1 MATKFVFVTGGVV
14 SSLGKGITA
23 ASLGR
28 LLKARGYNIS
38 MQKLDPYYN
47 VDPGLL
53 SPLQHGEAFITD
65 DGIAADLDLG
75 HYERFVDITLPEESS
90 ITTGKIHK
98 KIMERELRGEY
109 RGGTVQVIPHVTNE
123 IKYSIRKAA
132 EKSNADIAI
141 IEIGGTVGDME
152 SSPYLEAI
160 RQMRWEV
167 GEEDC
172 CYIHVTLLPYI
183 AAAGEMK
190 TKPTQHSVKELR
202 SIGIDPDI
210 IVCRTEKSI
219 TQEIKNKIALFCNV
233 KTGNVVQNLDVPL
246 LYEVPLMMEKEGL
259 AQIVCR
265 ELGLEC
271 DLVDLSSWEEM
282 IGKIKN
288 ATETVNIALVGK
300 YIELHD
306 AYLSVVE
313 ALNHAGIEN
322 ATSINI
328 VWISSHKINEKNV
341 ADILQGVDGIIVP
354 GGYGKRGAEGI
365 IQVATY
371 ARKNQ
376 VPYFTIG
383 FGMQLTV
390 VEAVRNLLEVPGANS
405 YEVDE
410 STSFPVTY
418 IPKERITSLHTR
430 AASRMGGE
438 EIALIDSL
446 TKTIYADQEVIR
458 ERHGNRYEIDK
469 VYLTGLNE
477 KGFVCVGQSV
487 IDGFPE
493 VFELVGHP
501 FHISVIYHPEFLSR
515 PNRAHPLFDRFIRAS
530 VAYKKSTRE

>member
-1 MATKFVFVTGGVV
+1 MATKFIFVTGGVV

-28 LLKARGYNIS
+28 LLKARGFKIS

-53 SPLQHGEAFITD
+53 SPLQHGESFITD

-98 KIMERELRGEY
+98 KMMERELRGEY

-132 EKSNADIAI
+132 DKIGADIAI
-141 IEIGGTVGDME
+141 VEIGGTVGDME
-152 SSPYLEAI
+152 SAPYLEAI

-167 GEEDC
+167 GEKDC

-202 SIGIDPDI
+202 SIGIEPDI
-210 IVCRTEKSI
+210 IVCRTEKAI
-219 TQEIKNKIALFCNV
+219 TQEAKDKIALFCNV
-233 KTGNVVQNLDVPL
+233 KTGNVVQNLDADM

-259 AQIVCR
+259 AKIVCS
-265 ELGLEC
+265 ELGMEC
-271 DLVDLSSWEEM
+271 TQADLTEWEQMVQRYKSAE
-282 IGKIKN
+282 G
-288 ATETVNIALVGK
+288 TVKIALVGK
-300 YIELHD
+300 YTELHD

-313 ALNHAGIEN
+313 ALNHAGIAN
-322 ATSINI
+322 QVGVDIS
-328 VWISSHKINEKNV
+328 WISSKSITNDNIEEM
-341 ADILQGVDGIIVP
+341 LRGYDGIIVP

-365 IQVATY
+365 VLTANY
-371 ARKNQ
+371 ARKHQ
-376 VPYFTIG
+376 TPYLSIG

-390 VEAVRNLLEVPGANS
+390 VEGVRNLLGVPGANS
-405 YEVDE
+405 REVDE
-410 STSFPVTY
+410 STTFPVTF
-418 IPKERITSLHTR
+418 IPKDRISSHNTR
-430 AASRMGGE
+430 AASRIGGE
-438 EIALIDSL
+438 DILLAEGKLQKIYDS
-446 TKTIYADQEVIR
+446 QEVIR
-458 ERHGNRYEIDK
+458 ERHGNRYEIDGIY
-469 VYLTGLNE
+469 VDSLWE
-477 KGFVCVGQSV
+477 KGLKCVGKS
-487 IDGFPE
+487 IKDGYPE
-493 VFELVGHP
+493 AFELEGHP

-515 PNRAHPLFDRFIRAS
+515 PNRAHPLFKSFIHAS
-530 VAYKKSTRE
+530 MK